1 MLKLGGPALEG
12 PDETLL
18 QHQKTRETVL
28 SVGLSIGSLHGLKH
42 AQNNNICYYQSLS
55 PVGLH
60 FSALQGWKYAHTTSI
75 ARHHLDWRRTVTG
88 EAFGTT

>member
-55 PVGLH
+55 PCRTTYQCTAGLEIR
-60 FSALQGWKYAHTTSI
+60 AHDLHRSPPPGL
-75 ARHHLDWRRTVTG
+75 ASDCDR
-88 EAFGTT
+88 